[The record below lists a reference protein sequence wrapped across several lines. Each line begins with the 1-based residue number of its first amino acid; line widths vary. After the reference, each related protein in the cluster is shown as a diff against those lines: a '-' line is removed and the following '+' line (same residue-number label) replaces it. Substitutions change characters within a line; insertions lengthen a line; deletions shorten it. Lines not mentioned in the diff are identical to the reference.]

1 MSDLS
6 DPRYTGQHVN
16 WDAQLDATAMTEDQA
31 IDQARKAMR
40 GEAEWTPWIT
50 VPHILAR
57 ACAAELAEMRTMLDQ
72 LREDLD
78 AVHDAQAGRMTQ
90 E

>member
-6 DPRYTGQHVN
+6 DPRYPAAAVN
-16 WDAQLDATAMTEDQA
+16 WDAQLDATTMTEEQA
-31 IDQARKAMR
+31 IEQARAAMR

-57 ACAAELAEMRTMLDQ
+57 AVAAELADARALLDQ
-72 LREDLD
+72 MRDDLD
-78 AVHDAQAGRMTQ
+78 AIRDAQAGRMTG